1 MRNFYIFLI
10 FIGFISCNH
19 SLTPDE
25 KQEYSDKGKEI
36 AQASFNALSEKL
48 TEQMQ
53 MGGTAQAIPFCNIEA
68 MPLTQQLSEK
78 YNVTIKRTSDKL
90 RNQKNKPTE
99 RELKIIESY
108 QKRLSEHKVIAPI
121 VEMDSNKNKHFYAP
135 ITIKTNCLACHGK
148 VKEFVT
154 VKTDSIIKS
163 LYPNDKAVGY
173 IEGELRGIWSITFK
187 K

>member
-1 MRNFYIFLI
+1 MLFMAMV
-10 FIGFISCNH
+10 SCSN
-19 SLTPDE
+19 SLTVKE
-25 KQEYSDKGKEI
+25 KQEYANKGKEVS
-36 AQASFNALSEKL
+36 QMSFKTLSEKL

-108 QKRLSEHKVIAPI
+108 QKLISEHKEIAPI
-121 VEMDSNKNKHFYAP
+121 VEMDSNNNKHFYAP
-135 ITIKTNCLACHGK
+135 ITVKVNCLVCHGI

-173 IEGELRGIWSITFK
+173 VEGELRGIWSITFK